1 MCEATYETKDHH
13 TPEDIKA
20 NLRRTIEHLM
30 IVLGK
35 VNLIKDTEQ
44 LELCFEATNEMVAI
58 SASLYEG
65 LLQALG
71 AQGADPPAPTT
82 IRATDMNDS
91 PQSVARPRG

>member
-1 MCEATYETKDHH
+1 MSEATYETKDHH
-13 TPEDIKA
+13 TPEDIKV
-20 NLRRTIEHLM
+20 NLRRTVEHLM

-82 IRATDMNDS
+82 MRPARIDESPRA
-91 PQSVARPRG
+91 VARP